1 MMSPRRP
8 TFAALLLASALVAA
22 ACSDDSGPAP
32 LGTGG
37 YSSPVY
43 ADADK
48 WLCRPGL
55 PDSPCE
61 KDFDA
66 TLVTASGEQIFEP
79 WIAAEEP
86 AVDCFYVYP
95 TINYGSEANAPFDG
109 NYAAELSIL
118 NLQAVRFGS
127 LCRVIAPVYR
137 QFQFGGQPEPGVN
150 PADVA
155 YGDVADAFRH
165 YLGQY
170 NGGRGFILM
179 GHSQGSSLL
188 NRLMREEIDGN
199 PELRSRLV
207 SALVIGS
214 TVRVPEGADVGG
226 DFQEIPACRS
236 KTQTG
241 CVVSFASFEA
251 SSPPPPTSFFARPRS
266 GGGRALCVNPAAPEG
281 DATTVMHPYFQGDFQ
296 HVYAPEV
303 PAPAI
308 TTPFVGLPGLT
319 SARCVRSGEFDWLEV
334 TVNADPSDPRADEIG
349 GQISPDWGLHA
360 IDYQVAYGELVALA
374 QSQADAWVAARGGR

>member
-1 MMSPRRP
+1 MNARHLLA
-8 TFAALLLASALVAA
+8 AALALVSSLGAA
-22 ACSDDSGPAP
+22 ACSDDASAPASLRP
-32 LGTGG
+32 IG

-55 PDSPCE
+55 ENSPCE
-61 KDFDA
+61 QDFDA
-66 TLVTASGEQIFEP
+66 TVVTAAGEQVFEP
-79 WIAAEEP
+79 WVAAEDP
-86 AVDCFYVYP
+86 AIDCFYVYP

-118 NLQAVRFGS
+118 DLQAVRFGS
-127 LCRVIAPVYR
+127 VCRVIAPIYR
-137 QFQFGGQPEPGVN
+137 QFQFGGRPEPGVN

-155 YGDVADAFRH
+155 YGDVLDAFRH

-170 NGGRGFILM
+170 NDGRGFILM
-179 GHSQGSSLL
+179 GHSQGSSVL
-188 NRLMREEIDGN
+188 NRLVREEIDGD

-207 SALVIGS
+207 SAFLIGS
-214 TVRVPEGADVGG
+214 TVRVPAGADVGG

-241 CVVSFASFEA
+241 CVVSYASFNAE
-251 SSPPPPTSFFARPRS
+251 SPPPPTSFFARPRS
-266 GGGRALCVNPAAPEG
+266 GEGRALCVNPGAPEG
-281 DATTVMHPYFQGDFQ
+281 GASTVMHPYFQGNFQ
-296 HVYAPEV
+296 NVYAPGVE
-303 PAPAI
+303 APAI

-319 SARCVRSGEFDWLEV
+319 TARCVEDGGFTWLEV
-334 TVNADPSDPRADEIG
+334 TVNSDPSDPRADDIG

-360 IDYQVAYGELVALA
+360 IDFQVAYGELVELA
-374 QSQADAWVAARGGR
+374 QSQVDAWVASHGGR

>member
-1 MMSPRRP
+1 MNPRRP
-8 TFAALLLASALVAA
+8 SLAALALASTLLLP
-22 ACSDDSGPAP
+22 ACSDTSEPAP
-32 LGTGG
+32 TGPGG

-55 PDSPCE
+55 VDGPCE
-61 KDFDA
+61 QDFDA
-66 TLVTASGEQIFEP
+66 TLVTATGERIFEP

-109 NYAAELSIL
+109 NYGAELSIL

-127 LCRVIAPVYR
+127 VCRVIAPIYR

-170 NGGRGFILM
+170 NAGRGFILM

-188 NRLMREEIDGN
+188 TRLVREEIDGD
-199 PELRSRLV
+199 PDLRSRLV
-207 SALVIGS
+207 SALLIGS

-226 DFQEIPACRS
+226 DFREIPACRS

-241 CVVSFASFEA
+241 CVVSYASFEA
-251 SSPPPPTSFFARPRS
+251 GSPPPPTAFFGRPRS
-266 GGGRALCVNPAAPEG
+266 GEGRALCVNPAAPGG
-281 DATTVMHPYFQGDFQ
+281 DESTVMHPYFQGNFEN
-296 HVYAPEV
+296 VYAPGVE
-303 PAPAI
+303 APSI
-308 TTPFVGLPGLT
+308 ETPFVGLPGLT
-319 SARCVRSGEFDWLEV
+319 SARCVADGEFTWLEV

-360 IDYQVAYGELVALA
+360 IDFQVAFGELVDLA
-374 QSQADAWVAARGGR
+374 RSQAEAWVGTRGGR